1 MPVIVVVLRRCRILN
16 SHSKDAVYQIDSR
29 EKARA
34 IQKVLAE
41 FEKQGIRHF
50 VSKLPIGDYANYDN
64 PRVVVDRKQS
74 LAEVAVNVGQDHAR
88 FKREL
93 ERAQEYG
100 IHLIFLVEHGGQIK
114 TLEDVQN
121 WVNPRLKEHP
131 LALTGPRLYKIMLTM
146 QNKYGIEWLFCD
158 KRCTGKR
165 IIELLSGEEHDDEGT
180 D

>member
-1 MPVIVVVLRRCRILN
+1 MII
-16 SHSKDAVYQIDSR
+16 QTDSR

-34 IQKVLAE
+34 IQKILSE
-41 FEKQGIRHF
+41 FDKQGIKHF
-50 VSKLPIGDYANYDN
+50 VSKLPVGDYMSYDN
-64 PRVVVDRKQS
+64 PRRVIDRKQS

-100 IHLIFLVEHGGQIK
+100 IHLIFLVEHGGSIK

-121 WVNPRLKEHP
+121 WNNPRLKEHP
-131 LALTGPRLYKIMLTM
+131 LALTGQRLYKIMLTM

-158 KRCTGKR
+158 KKYCNTSFFIVSLKYKR
-165 IIELLSGEEHDDEGT
+165 APA
-180 D
+180 

>member
-1 MPVIVVVLRRCRILN
+1 MPMIC
-16 SHSKDAVYQIDSR
+16 QIDSR

-34 IQKVLAE
+34 IQKILAE
-41 FEKQGIRHF
+41 FENQGIKHF
-50 VSKLPIGDYANYDN
+50 VSKLPVGDYINLDN
-64 PRVVVDRKQS
+64 PKIAIDRKQS

-114 TLEDVQN
+114 TLEDVQSWN
-121 WVNPRLKEHP
+121 NPRLKEHP

-146 QNKYGIEWLFCD
+146 QNKYGIEWMFCD
-158 KRCTGKR
+158 KRATGKR
-165 IIELLSGEEHDDEGT
+165 IIELLSIQK
-180 D
+180 

>member
-1 MPVIVVVLRRCRILN
+1 MII
-16 SHSKDAVYQIDSR
+16 QTDSR

-34 IQKVLAE
+34 IQKILSE
-41 FEKQGIRHF
+41 FDKQGIKHF
-50 VSKLPIGDYANYDN
+50 VSKLPVGDYINLDN
-64 PRVVVDRKQS
+64 PRVAIDRKQS

-100 IHLIFLVEHGGQIK
+100 IHLIFLVEHGGTIHE
-114 TLEDVQN
+114 LDDVQN
-121 WVNPRLKEHP
+121 WNNPRLKEHP

-165 IIELLSGEEHDDEGT
+165 IIELLSAPERREE
-180 D
+180 

>member
-1 MPVIVVVLRRCRILN
+1 MIIQL
-16 SHSKDAVYQIDSR
+16 DSR

-34 IQKVLAE
+34 IQKILAE
-41 FEKQGIRHF
+41 FENQGIKHF
-50 VSKLPIGDYANYDN
+50 VSKLPVGDYMNLDN
-64 PRVVVDRKQS
+64 PKTVVDRKQS

-100 IHLIFLVEHGGQIK
+100 IHLIFLVEHGGSIK
-114 TLEDVQN
+114 TLEDVQSWN
-121 WVNPRLKEHP
+121 NPRLKEHP
-131 LALTGPRLYKIMLTM
+131 LALTGTRLYKIMLTM

-165 IIELLSGEEHDDEGT
+165 IIELLSDGENNAK
-180 D
+180 

>member
-1 MPVIVVVLRRCRILN
+1 MIIQL
-16 SHSKDAVYQIDSR
+16 DSR

-34 IQKVLAE
+34 IQKILAE
-41 FEKQGIRHF
+41 FDNQGIKHF
-50 VSKLPIGDYANYDN
+50 VSKLPVGDYMNLDN
-64 PRVVVDRKQS
+64 PKTVVDRKQS
-74 LAEVAVNVGQDHAR
+74 LAEIAVNVGQDHAR

-121 WVNPRLKEHP
+121 WNNPRLKEHP
-131 LALTGPRLYKIMLTM
+131 LALTGQRLYKIMLTM

-158 KRCTGKR
+158 KRCTGRR
-165 IIELLSGEEHDDEGT
+165 IIEILSENTES
-180 D
+180 

>member
-1 MPVIVVVLRRCRILN
+1 MIC
-16 SHSKDAVYQIDSR
+16 QIDSR

-34 IQKVLAE
+34 IQKILAE
-41 FEKQGIRHF
+41 FENQGIKHF
-50 VSKLPIGDYANYDN
+50 VSKLPVGDYINLDN
-64 PRVVVDRKQS
+64 PKIAIDRKQS

-100 IHLIFLVEHGGQIK
+100 IHLIFLVEHGGTIK

-121 WVNPRLKEHP
+121 WNNPRLKEHP

-165 IIELLSGEEHDDEGT
+165 IIGLLSAEG
-180 D
+180 DANG

>member
-1 MPVIVVVLRRCRILN
+1 MIC
-16 SHSKDAVYQIDSR
+16 QIDSR

-34 IQKVLAE
+34 IQKILAE
-41 FEKQGIRHF
+41 FENQGIKHF
-50 VSKLPIGDYANYDN
+50 VSKLPVGDYINLDN
-64 PRVVVDRKQS
+64 PKIAIDRKQG
-74 LAEVAVNVGQDHAR
+74 LPEVAVNVGQDHAR

-100 IHLIFLVEHGGQIK
+100 IHLIFLVEHGGSIK

-121 WVNPRLKEHP
+121 WNNPRLKEHP

-158 KRCTGKR
+158 KRSTGKR
-165 IIELLSGEEHDDEGT
+165 IIELLT
-180 D
+180 R

>member
-1 MPVIVVVLRRCRILN
+1 MII
-16 SHSKDAVYQIDSR
+16 QTDSR

-34 IQKVLAE
+34 IQKILSE
-41 FEKQGIRHF
+41 FDKQGIKHF
-50 VSKLPIGDYANYDN
+50 VSKLPVGDYINLDN
-64 PRVVVDRKQS
+64 PRVAIDRKQS

-100 IHLIFLVEHGGQIK
+100 IHLIFLVEHGGTIHE
-114 TLEDVQN
+114 LNDVQN
-121 WVNPRLKEHP
+121 WNNPRLKEHP

-165 IIELLSGEEHDDEGT
+165 IIELLSAPEQREE
-180 D
+180 

>member
-1 MPVIVVVLRRCRILN
+1 MII
-16 SHSKDAVYQIDSR
+16 QTDSR

-34 IQKVLAE
+34 IQKILSE
-41 FEKQGIRHF
+41 FDKQGIKHF
-50 VSKLPIGDYANYDN
+50 VSKLPVGDYINLDN
-64 PRVVVDRKQS
+64 PRVAIDRKQS

-100 IHLIFLVEHGGQIK
+100 IHLIFLVEHGGTIHE
-114 TLEDVQN
+114 LDDVRN
-121 WVNPRLKEHP
+121 WNNPRLKEHP

-165 IIELLSGEEHDDEGT
+165 IIELLSAPEQREE
-180 D
+180 

>member
-1 MPVIVVVLRRCRILN
+1 MTI
-16 SHSKDAVYQIDSR
+16 QIDSR

-34 IQKVLAE
+34 IQKILAE
-41 FEKQGIRHF
+41 FEKQDIKHF
-50 VSKLPIGDYANYDN
+50 VSKLPVGDYISLDN
-64 PRVVVDRKQS
+64 PRFAIDRKQS

-93 ERAQEYG
+93 ERAVEYG
-100 IHLIFLVEHGGQIK
+100 IKLIFLVEHGGSIK

-146 QNKYGIEWLFCD
+146 QNKYGIEWHFCD

-165 IIELLSGEEHDDEGT
+165 IIELLGGAQ
-180 D
+180 

>member
-1 MPVIVVVLRRCRILN
+1 MEIMIC
-16 SHSKDAVYQIDSR
+16 QIDSR

-34 IQKVLAE
+34 IQKILAE
-41 FEKQGIRHF
+41 FENQDIKHF
-50 VSKLPIGDYANYDN
+50 VSKLPVGDYINLDN
-64 PRVVVDRKQS
+64 PKIAIDRKQG
-74 LAEVAVNVGQDHAR
+74 LPEVAVNVGQDHAR

-100 IHLIFLVEHGGQIK
+100 IHLIFLVEHGGSIK

-121 WVNPRLKEHP
+121 WNNPRLKEHP

-158 KRCTGKR
+158 KRSTGKR
-165 IIELLSGEEHDDEGT
+165 IIELLT
-180 D
+180 R

>member
-1 MPVIVVVLRRCRILN
+1 MIC
-16 SHSKDAVYQIDSR
+16 QIDSR

-34 IQKVLAE
+34 IQKILAE
-41 FEKQGIRHF
+41 FDNQGVKHF
-50 VSKLPIGDYANYDN
+50 VSKLPVGDYMNLDN
-64 PRVVVDRKQS
+64 PKVVVDRKQG
-74 LAEVAVNVGQDHAR
+74 LPEIAVNVGQDHAR

-100 IHLIFLVEHGGQIK
+100 IHLIFLVEHGGSIK

-121 WVNPRLKEHP
+121 WNNPRLKDHP
-131 LALTGPRLYKIMLTM
+131 LALTGTRLYKIMLTM

-165 IIELLSGEEHDDEGT
+165 IIEILDRPAET
-180 D
+180 

>member
-1 MPVIVVVLRRCRILN
+1 MIC
-16 SHSKDAVYQIDSR
+16 QIDSR
-29 EKARA
+29 EKTRA
-34 IQKVLAE
+34 IQKILAE
-41 FEKQGIRHF
+41 FESQGIKHF
-50 VSKLPIGDYANYDN
+50 VSKLPVGDYINLDN
-64 PRVVVDRKQS
+64 PKIAIDRKQS

-114 TLEDVQN
+114 TLEDVQSWN
-121 WVNPRLKEHP
+121 NPRLKEHP

-158 KRCTGKR
+158 KRVTGKR
-165 IIELLSGEEHDDEGT
+165 IIELLTNE
-180 D
+180 

>member
-1 MPVIVVVLRRCRILN
+1 MKNCPSDLLIQL
-16 SHSKDAVYQIDSR
+16 DSR

-34 IQKVLAE
+34 IQKIVAE
-41 FEKQGIRHF
+41 FERQGIKYF
-50 VSKLPIGDYANYDN
+50 VSKLPVGDYMSYDN
-64 PRVVVDRKQS
+64 PRRVIDRKQS

-100 IHLIFLVEHGGQIK
+100 IHLIFLVEHGGTVK
-114 TLEDVQN
+114 SLEDVRN
-121 WVNPRLKEHP
+121 WNNPRLNEHP
-131 LALTGPRLYKIMLTM
+131 LALSGERLYKIMLTM

-165 IIELLSGEEHDDEGT
+165 IIELLSEASESQ
-180 D
+180 

>member
-1 MPVIVVVLRRCRILN
+1 MVC
-16 SHSKDAVYQIDSR
+16 QIDSR

-34 IQKVLAE
+34 IQKILAE
-41 FEKQGIRHF
+41 FENQGIKHF
-50 VSKLPIGDYANYDN
+50 VSKLPVGDYINLDN
-64 PRVVVDRKQS
+64 PKIAIDRKQS

-100 IHLIFLVEHGGQIK
+100 IHLIFLVEHGGSIK

-121 WVNPRLKEHP
+121 WNNPRLKEHP
-131 LALTGPRLYKIMLTM
+131 LALTGTRLYKIMLTM

-165 IIELLSGEEHDDEGT
+165 IIEILSSNTES
-180 D
+180 

>member
-1 MPVIVVVLRRCRILN
+1 MII
-16 SHSKDAVYQIDSR
+16 QTDSR

-34 IQKVLAE
+34 IQKILSE
-41 FEKQGIRHF
+41 FDKQGIKHF
-50 VSKLPIGDYANYDN
+50 VSKLPVGDYINLDN
-64 PRVVVDRKQS
+64 PRVAIDRKQS

-100 IHLIFLVEHGGQIK
+100 IHLIFLVEHGGTIHE
-114 TLEDVQN
+114 LADVQN
-121 WVNPRLKEHP
+121 WNNPRLKEHP

-165 IIELLSGEEHDDEGT
+165 IIELLSAPEQREE
-180 D
+180 

>member
-1 MPVIVVVLRRCRILN
+1 MII
-16 SHSKDAVYQIDSR
+16 QTDSR

-34 IQKVLAE
+34 IQKILSE
-41 FEKQGIRHF
+41 FDKQGIKHF
-50 VSKLPIGDYANYDN
+50 VSKLPVGDYINLDN
-64 PRVVVDRKQS
+64 PRVAIDRKQS
-74 LAEVAVNVGQDHAR
+74 LAEGAVNVGQDHAR

-100 IHLIFLVEHGGQIK
+100 IHLIFLVEHGGTIHE
-114 TLEDVQN
+114 LDDVQN
-121 WVNPRLKEHP
+121 WNNPRLKEHP

-165 IIELLSGEEHDDEGT
+165 IIELLSAPEQREE
-180 D
+180 

>member
-1 MPVIVVVLRRCRILN
+1 MII
-16 SHSKDAVYQIDSR
+16 QIDSR

-34 IQKVLAE
+34 IQKILSE
-41 FEKQGIRHF
+41 FDKQGIKHF
-50 VSKLPIGDYANYDN
+50 VSKLPVGDYINLDN
-64 PRVVVDRKQS
+64 PRVAIDRKQS

-100 IHLIFLVEHGGQIK
+100 IHLIFLVEHGGTIHE
-114 TLEDVQN
+114 LVDVQN
-121 WVNPRLKEHP
+121 WNNPRLKEHP

-165 IIELLSGEEHDDEGT
+165 IIELLSAPERREE
-180 D
+180 

>member
-1 MPVIVVVLRRCRILN
+1 MTI
-16 SHSKDAVYQIDSR
+16 QIDSR

-34 IQKVLAE
+34 IQKILAE
-41 FEKQGIRHF
+41 FEKRDIKHF
-50 VSKLPIGDYANYDN
+50 VSKLPVGDYISLDN
-64 PRVVVDRKQS
+64 PRFAIDRKQS

-93 ERAQEYG
+93 ERAEEYG
-100 IHLIFLVEHGGQIK
+100 IKLIFLVEHGGSIK

-146 QNKYGIEWLFCD
+146 QNKYGIEWHFCD

-165 IIELLSGEEHDDEGT
+165 IIELLNRERMDKK
-180 D
+180 